1 MFKQFTGGSLG
12 SNTYVVY
19 NENKNDDGFC
29 EAMIIDAGNPV
40 APIKAFAEEK
50 GLLVMYIVL
59 THGHYDHVC
68 CVESYKTAFAA
79 AKVVCHED
87 ESKVL
92 LDIEANV
99 SELFRDPT
107 VYSDADI
114 KVKEG
119 GVITLCGNTA
129 GGGNADMRFSV
140 MSTPGH
146 TPGCICLYNEAEKL
160 MFTGDTLFA
169 GGYGRTDFKY
179 GSGADL
185 MKSLRRLL
193 SMDENISFYAGHGE
207 MSKIGWE
214 RY

>member
-1 MFKQFTGGSLG
+1 MLKQFTGASLG

-19 NENKNDDGFC
+19 NEVPNKQGLF
-29 EAMIIDAGNPV
+29 EAMIIDTGNKV
-40 APIKAFAEEK
+40 DEIASFVKENTLEVK
-50 GLLVMYIVL
+50 YIVL

-68 CVESYKTAFAA
+68 FIDEYRTAFPQAS
-79 AKVVCHED
+79 VVCHED
-87 ESKVL
+87 ESKVIT
-92 LDIEANV
+92 DIEANV
-99 SELFRDPT
+99 SFLFGDPKA
-107 VYSDADI
+107 YADADV

-119 GVITLCGNTA
+119 SVLSLCGEENGTQR
-129 GGGNADMRFSV
+129 NFDLTV
-140 MSTPGH
+140 MHTPGH
-146 TPGCICLYNEAEKL
+146 TPGCICLYNEERRL

-185 MKSLRRLL
+185 MHSLNRLL
-193 SMDENISFYAGHGE
+193 AMDERIEFYAGHGE